1 MSEEPMQSRNPVL
14 SKLGTESSN
23 GSGFA
28 YDEGKSAFQAAGTA
42 TSAQAQFDTMGQP
55 YSGPVGVGARM
66 TMNDVIVKSAILL
79 IVTILFAVVGWNI
92 TSNNPGLGMIMLVGT
107 MFVGLGLGFANSLM
121 KKINPVLVL
130 AYAVVEGLFL
140 GAISFQ
146 YNQINLSNDYPGAVQ
161 QAIIGTFVA
170 FAVMLAL
177 YGTGIIKAS
186 PRFKKMMMIAMVSY
200 LAIGIVSLIS
210 SFFGVGGGWGFYG
223 VGAFGIALCAIGVA
237 LAAFSLVMD
246 FEAITRGIEMGLPER
261 ESWRMGFGLLV
272 TLIWLYLEILRLITI
287 LASNR

>member
-1 MSEEPMQSRNPVL
+1 
-14 SKLGTESSN
+14 
-23 GSGFA
+23 
-28 YDEGKSAFQAAGTA
+28 
-42 TSAQAQFDTMGQP
+42 
-55 YSGPVGVGARM
+55 M

-79 IVTILFAVVGWNI
+79 IVTILFAVVGWII
-92 TSNNPGLGMIMLVGT
+92 TDNNPGLGMIMLLGT
-107 MFVGLGLGFANSLM
+107 MFVGMGLGFANALM

-186 PRFKKMMMIAMVSY
+186 PRFKKMMMIAMFSY

-210 SFFGVGGGWGFYG
+210 SFFGVGDGWGFYG

-246 FEAITRGIEMGLPER
+246 FEAISRGIEMGLPER

-287 LASNR
+287 VASNR